1 MIKHI
6 ESDLKTTVVKFQN
19 FKKKMVLL
27 MFGKLK

>member
-19 FKKKMVLL
+19 FKKNGTTYVWQA
-27 MFGKLK
+27 